1 MDSMTSVL
9 VAVDGSENSMRAVQT
24 MVKQIKSG
32 AAMEVHLLNVQPE
45 LPAIV
50 SRPLSKKFIDTY
62 HDEEGDKALSGAISF
77 LDQAGI
83 PFTPHIRIGQVAET
97 IAAFAKEMQCEQ
109 IIMGVRGVGG
119 IFGLLLGSV
128 ANKVLY
134 LVDVPVTLVK

>member
-1 MDSMTSVL
+1 MAAVL
-9 VAVDGSENSMRAVQT
+9 VPVDGSENSMRAVQT
-24 MVKQIKSG
+24 TVKQIKSG
-32 AAMEVHLLNVQPE
+32 AAMEIHLLNVQSE

-50 SRPLSKKFIDTY
+50 SRSLSKTFIDTY
-62 HDEEGDKALSGAISF
+62 QDEEGNKALSDAMAL

-83 PFTPHIRIGQVAET
+83 PFIPHSRIGQVAET

>member
-1 MDSMTSVL
+1 MAAVL
-9 VAVDGSENSMRAVQT
+9 VPVDGSENSMRAVQT
-24 MVKQIKSG
+24 TVKQIKSG
-32 AAMEVHLLNVQPE
+32 AAMEVHLLNVQSE

-50 SRPLSKKFIDTY
+50 SRSLSKEFIDTY
-62 HDEEGDKALSGAISF
+62 HDEEGQKALSDAMAL

-83 PFTPHIRIGQVAET
+83 PFIPHTRIGQVAET

-109 IIMGVRGVGG
+109 IIMGIRGLGK

-134 LVDVPVTLVK
+134 LVDIPVTLVK

>member
-1 MDSMTSVL
+1 MAAVL
-9 VAVDGSENSMRAVQT
+9 VPVDGSENSTRAVQT
-24 MVKQIKSG
+24 TVKQIKSG
-32 AAMEVHLLNVQPE
+32 AAMEVHLLNVQSE

-50 SRPLSKKFIDTY
+50 SRSLGKKFIDTY
-62 HDEEGDKALSGAISF
+62 HDEEGNKSLADAMAR

-83 PFTPHIRIGQVAET
+83 PFISHIRIGQVAET

-134 LVDVPVTLVK
+134 LVDIPVTLVK

>member
-1 MDSMTSVL
+1 MAAVL
-9 VAVDGSENSMRAVQT
+9 VPVDGSESSMRAVQT
-24 MVKQIKSG
+24 AVRQIKSG

-50 SRPLSKKFIDTY
+50 IRSLSKEFIDTY
-62 HDEEGDKALSGAISF
+62 HDEESNKALSDAMAL

-83 PFTPHIRIGQVAET
+83 PFIPHTRVGQVAET

-109 IIMGVRGVGG
+109 IIMGIRGLGK

-134 LVDVPVTLVK
+134 LVDIPVTLVK